1 MKLRNGF
8 VSNSSSS
15 SFVILGVLEPGEDV
29 VKLFQDLEDRNWKD
43 GWRVEEN
50 DNGETIVGIQL
61 GRLGD
66 GDGMEISLKD
76 INEKAKQLSEVLGVQ
91 PEDLQVFGYERYS

>member
-29 VKLFQDLEDRNWKD
+29 VKLFQDLKDRNWKD